1 MSVAAAVLSYIG
13 LAQVLTVTKLPQWI
27 LIHSYVM
34 TASGAAS
41 ADHHQHSCGQHVDSS
56 THPLHWKVATLEVVV
71 VVVTAEQT
79 PCSPSYHL
87 LLIANDCAL
96 ASHALLLLL
105 YCLTDNGEQTD
116 TPVSGGVVLVAM
128 AIVTG
133 DCSLSALHTLIT
145 GRQIKAA
152 VAAEVHVRTEK
163 VFEVFNKVFKVQMFQ
178 CQCKPNCSYCDWR
191 GQFGCLSAFNQAI
204 RLLT

>member
-1 MSVAAAVLSYIG
+1 MSVAAVLSYSD
-13 LAQVLTVTKLPQWI
+13 AQVLTVTKLPQWI
-27 LIHSYVM
+27 LIHCYVM
-34 TASGAAS
+34 TASGAA
-41 ADHHQHSCGQHVDSS
+41 ADHHQHSCRQHVDSS
-56 THPLHWKVATLEVVV
+56 THPLHWKVATLEV

-105 YCLTDNGEQTD
+105 YCLTDNREQTD